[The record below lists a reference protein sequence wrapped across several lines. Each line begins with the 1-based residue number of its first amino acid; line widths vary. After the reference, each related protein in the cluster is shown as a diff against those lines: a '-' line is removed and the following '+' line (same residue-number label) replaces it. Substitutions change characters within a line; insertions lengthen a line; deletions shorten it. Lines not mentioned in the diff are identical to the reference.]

1 MKKLFFAAAVLMC
14 SLTAFAQ
21 SKEGTF
27 NILPKAGINISN
39 LSNKDNA
46 KVKLGFTAGAE
57 AEYQLT
63 KQLSLSA
70 GAMFS
75 TQGAKSTTVFREVD
89 NTTKEIREV
98 DIKNTMEFDYINVP
112 ILANYY
118 IIEGLAVKLGIQPGF
133 NIIAKRKRTDGVEKE
148 SKNLSD
154 LGVDVR
160 KVDISI
166 PIGVS
171 YEFND
176 FVVDAR
182 FNLGLTEVADLVK
195 SKNRVFQ
202 ITFGYQIDL

>member
-1 MKKLFFAAAVLMC
+1 MKKLFFSAAVLMC

-46 KVKLGFTAGAE
+46 KVKVGFTAGAE

-70 GAMFS
+70 GALFS
-75 TQGAKSTTVFREVD
+75 MQGAKSTTVFREVD

-133 NIIAKRKRTDGVEKE
+133 NIVAKRKRTDGVDKVSE
-148 SKNLSD
+148 NLKD

-160 KVDISI
+160 KVDFSI
-166 PIGVS
+166 PIGIS
-171 YEFND
+171 YELND

>member
-46 KVKLGFTAGAE
+46 KVKVGFTAGAE

-70 GAMFS
+70 GALFS
-75 TQGAKSTTVFREVD
+75 MQGAKSTTVFREVD

-133 NIIAKRKRTDGVEKE
+133 NIVLHKE
-148 SKNLSD
+148 L
-154 LGVDVR
+154 
-160 KVDISI
+160 
-166 PIGVS
+166 
-171 YEFND
+171 
-176 FVVDAR
+176 
-182 FNLGLTEVADLVK
+182 
-195 SKNRVFQ
+195 
-202 ITFGYQIDL
+202 

>member
-1 MKKLFFAAAVLMC
+1 MKKLFFTAAVVMC

-27 NILPKAGINISN
+27 SIQPKAGINISN

-46 KVKLGFTAGAE
+46 KVKVGFTAGAE

-70 GAMFS
+70 GALFS
-75 TQGAKSTTVFREVD
+75 MQGAKSTTVFREVD

-154 LGVDVR
+154 LGVDVK

-182 FNLGLTEVADLVK
+182 FNLGLTEVADAVK

>member
-14 SLTAFAQ
+14 TLTAFAQ
-21 SKEGTF
+21 TKEGSF

-46 KVKLGFTAGAE
+46 KVKVGFTAGAE

-118 IIEGLAVKLGIQPGF
+118 IIEGLAVKLGIQSGF
-133 NIIAKRKRTDGVEKE
+133 NIVAKRKRTDGVDKVSENL
-148 SKNLSD
+148 KN

-160 KVDISI
+160 KVDFSI
-166 PIGVS
+166 PIGIS
-171 YEFND
+171 YELND

-202 ITFGYQIDL
+202 ITFGYQIEL

>member
-1 MKKLFFAAAVLMC
+1 MKKLFFTAAVVMC

-27 NILPKAGINISN
+27 SIQPKAGINISN

-46 KVKLGFTAGAE
+46 KVKVGFTAGAE

-70 GAMFS
+70 GALFS
-75 TQGAKSTTVFREVD
+75 MQGAKSTTVFREVD

>member
-21 SKEGTF
+21 TKEGSF
-27 NILPKAGINISN
+27 NILPKAGINIST

-46 KVKLGFTAGAE
+46 KVKVGFTAGAE

-70 GAMFS
+70 GALFS
-75 TQGAKSTTVFREVD
+75 MQGAKSTTVFREVD

-133 NIIAKRKRTDGVEKE
+133 NIVAKRKRTDGVDKVSENL
-148 SKNLSD
+148 KN

-160 KVDISI
+160 KVDFSI
-166 PIGVS
+166 PIGIS
-171 YEFND
+171 YELND

>member
-1 MKKLFFAAAVLMC
+1 MKKLFFTAAVVMC

-21 SKEGTF
+21 SKEGSF

-46 KVKLGFTAGAE
+46 KVKVGFTAGAE

-70 GAMFS
+70 GALFS
-75 TQGAKSTTVFREVD
+75 MQGAKSTTVFREVD

-166 PIGVS
+166 PIGIS

>member
-21 SKEGTF
+21 TKEGTF
-27 NILPKAGINISN
+27 NILPKAGINIST

-70 GAMFS
+70 GALFS
-75 TQGAKSTTVFREVD
+75 MQGAKSTTVFREVD

-133 NIIAKRKRTDGVEKE
+133 NIVAKRKRTDGVDKVSENL
-148 SKNLSD
+148 KN

-160 KVDISI
+160 KVDFSI
-166 PIGVS
+166 PIGIS
-171 YEFND
+171 YELND

>member
-1 MKKLFFAAAVLMC
+1 MC

-46 KVKLGFTAGAE
+46 KVKVGFTAGAE

-154 LGVDVR
+154 LGVYVR
-160 KVDISI
+160 KVDFSI
-166 PIGVS
+166 PIGIS
-171 YEFND
+171 YELND

>member
-46 KVKLGFTAGAE
+46 KVKVGFTAGAE

-70 GAMFS
+70 GALFS
-75 TQGAKSTTVFREVD
+75 MQGAKSTTVFREVD

-133 NIIAKRKRTDGVEKE
+133 NIVAKRKRTDGVDKVSENL
-148 SKNLSD
+148 KN

>member
-21 SKEGTF
+21 TKEGSF

-46 KVKLGFTAGAE
+46 KVKVGFTAGAE

-70 GAMFS
+70 GALFS
-75 TQGAKSTTVFREVD
+75 MQGAKSTTVFREVD

-154 LGVDVR
+154 LVVDVR

>member
-21 SKEGTF
+21 TKEGTF

-46 KVKLGFTAGAE
+46 KVKVGFTAGAE

-70 GAMFS
+70 GALFS
-75 TQGAKSTTVFREVD
+75 MQGAKSTTVFREVD

-98 DIKNTMEFDYINVP
+98 DIKNTMEFDYINLP

-133 NIIAKRKRTDGVEKE
+133 NIVAKRKRTDGVDKVSENL
-148 SKNLSD
+148 KN

>member
-27 NILPKAGINISN
+27 SIQPKAGINISN

-46 KVKLGFTAGAE
+46 KVKVGFTAGAE

-70 GAMFS
+70 GALFS
-75 TQGAKSTTVFREVD
+75 MQGAKSTTVFREVD

-98 DIKNTMEFDYINVP
+98 DIKNTMEFDSINVP

-133 NIIAKRKRTDGVEKE
+133 NIVAKRKRTDGVDKV

>member
-1 MKKLFFAAAVLMC
+1 MKKLFFTAAVLMC

-27 NILPKAGINISN
+27 SIQPKAGINISN

-46 KVKLGFTAGAE
+46 KVKVGFTAGAE

-75 TQGAKSTTVFREVD
+75 MQGAKSTTVFREVD

-133 NIIAKRKRTDGVEKE
+133 NIVAKRKRTDGVDKV

-166 PIGVS
+166 PIGIS

>member
-1 MKKLFFAAAVLMC
+1 MKKLFFSAAVLTC

-27 NILPKAGINISN
+27 SIQPKAGINISN

-46 KVKLGFTAGAE
+46 KVKVGFTAGAE

-70 GAMFS
+70 GALFS
-75 TQGAKSTTVFREVD
+75 MQGAKSTTVFREVD

-133 NIIAKRKRTDGVEKE
+133 NIVAKRKRTDGVDKVSE
-148 SKNLSD
+148 NLKD

-160 KVDISI
+160 KVDFSI
-166 PIGVS
+166 PIGIS
-171 YEFND
+171 YELND

>member
-1 MKKLFFAAAVLMC
+1 MKKLFFTAAVVMC

-21 SKEGTF
+21 SKEGSF

-46 KVKLGFTAGAE
+46 KVKVGFTAGAE

-70 GAMFS
+70 GALFS

>member
-1 MKKLFFAAAVLMC
+1 MC

-27 NILPKAGINISN
+27 SIQPKAGINISN

-46 KVKLGFTAGAE
+46 KVKVGFTAGAE

-133 NIIAKRKRTDGVEKE
+133 NIVAKRKRTDGVDKV

>member
-1 MKKLFFAAAVLMC
+1 MKKLFFTAAVLMC

-21 SKEGTF
+21 TKEGSF
-27 NILPKAGINISN
+27 NILPKAGINIST

-70 GAMFS
+70 AAMFS

-98 DIKNTMEFDYINVP
+98 DIKNTMEFDYINIP

>member
-21 SKEGTF
+21 TKEGSF

-46 KVKLGFTAGAE
+46 KVKVGFTAGAE

-70 GAMFS
+70 GALFS
-75 TQGAKSTTVFREVD
+75 MQGAKSTTVFREVD

-133 NIIAKRKRTDGVEKE
+133 NIVAKRKRTDGVDKVSENL
-148 SKNLSD
+148 KN

-160 KVDISI
+160 KVDFSI
-166 PIGVS
+166 PIGIS
-171 YEFND
+171 YELND

>member
-21 SKEGTF
+21 TKEGTF
-27 NILPKAGINISN
+27 NILPKAGINIST

-46 KVKLGFTAGAE
+46 KVKVGFTAGAE

-70 GAMFS
+70 GALFS
-75 TQGAKSTTVFREVD
+75 MQGAKSTTVFREVD

-182 FNLGLTEVADLVK
+182 FNLGLTEVADAVK

-202 ITFGYQIDL
+202 ITFGYKIDL

>member
-21 SKEGTF
+21 TKEGSF

-46 KVKLGFTAGAE
+46 KVKVGFTAGAE

-70 GAMFS
+70 GALFS
-75 TQGAKSTTVFREVD
+75 MQGAKSTTVFREVD

>member
-27 NILPKAGINISN
+27 NILTKAGINISN

-46 KVKLGFTAGAE
+46 KVKVGFTAGAE

-70 GAMFS
+70 GALFS
-75 TQGAKSTTVFREVD
+75 MQGAKSTTVFREVD

-133 NIIAKRKRTDGVEKE
+133 NIVAKRKRTDGVDKVSENL
-148 SKNLSD
+148 KN

-160 KVDISI
+160 KVDFSI
-166 PIGVS
+166 PIGIS
-171 YEFND
+171 YELND

>member
-21 SKEGTF
+21 TKEGTF

-46 KVKLGFTAGAE
+46 KVKVGFTAGAE

-70 GAMFS
+70 GALFS
-75 TQGAKSTTVFREVD
+75 MQGAKSTTVFREVD

-133 NIIAKRKRTDGVEKE
+133 NIVAKRKRTDGVDKVSENL
-148 SKNLSD
+148 KN

-160 KVDISI
+160 KVDFSI
-166 PIGVS
+166 PIGIS
-171 YEFND
+171 YELND

>member
-1 MKKLFFAAAVLMC
+1 MKKLFFTAAVVMC

-27 NILPKAGINISN
+27 SIQPKAGINISN

-46 KVKLGFTAGAE
+46 KVKVGFTAGAE

-70 GAMFS
+70 GALFS
-75 TQGAKSTTVFREVD
+75 MQGAKSTTVFREVD

-133 NIIAKRKRTDGVEKE
+133 NIVAKRKRTDGVDKVSENL
-148 SKNLSD
+148 KN

-160 KVDISI
+160 KVDFSI
-166 PIGVS
+166 PIGIS
-171 YEFND
+171 YELND

>member
-27 NILPKAGINISN
+27 NILPKAGINIST

-46 KVKLGFTAGAE
+46 KVKVGFTAGAE

-70 GAMFS
+70 GALFS
-75 TQGAKSTTVFREVD
+75 MQGAKSTTVFREVD

-133 NIIAKRKRTDGVEKE
+133 NIVAKRKRTDGVDKVSENL
-148 SKNLSD
+148 KN

-160 KVDISI
+160 KVDFSI
-166 PIGVS
+166 PIGIS
-171 YEFND
+171 YELND

>member
-27 NILPKAGINISN
+27 NIPPKAGINISN

-46 KVKLGFTAGAE
+46 KVKVGFTAGAE

-70 GAMFS
+70 GALFS
-75 TQGAKSTTVFREVD
+75 MQGAKSTTVFREVD

-133 NIIAKRKRTDGVEKE
+133 NIVAKRKRTDGVDKVSENL
-148 SKNLSD
+148 KN

-160 KVDISI
+160 KVDFSI
-166 PIGVS
+166 PIGIS
-171 YEFND
+171 YELND